1 MHIPSSKPNF
11 IESGSIPLSNL
22 YFASVSIFNI
32 LEVFLIGNDV
42 NASFNV
48 SYVDYT
54 LYYELFDNGLFSF
67 DFGLTARDFN
77 GAVTV
82 TGDTTGNYDEYC
94 YGSEPVVCITTTDSV
109 TPSGKIKTDEI
120 VPMLY
125 VATNISLPL
134 RRLSVFAQ
142 GDFLLIDD
150 HSLYDYQVGLSY
162 GLVDNRMGNF
172 NLTLGYRVVKIEF
185 EDLEVAILPVPAYST
200 LGWSDLVG
208 GDPVL
213 NTFIWTDEIDLVR
226 LLIHEMGHQQVFVK
240 NDTLFNESFASFV
253 EDAGSLQWIKKNG
266 DSNDLVL
273 YEEKKRQ
280 RDSVGKLLRSSKETL
295 ENLFNQ
301 NLKEKETALLKEK
314 IFIYLI
320 FVIMIKQ
327 DIKLMVIVGRV

>member
-1 MHIPSSKPNF
+1 MLPNVRISSTTPDTTGKT
-11 IESGSIPLSNL
+11 NL
-22 YFASVSIFNI
+22 TQEFSFDD
-32 LEVFLIGNDV
+32 EVFLIGNDV

-82 TGDTTGNYDEYC
+82 TGDTTGIYDEYC

-185 EDLEVAILPVPAYST
+185 EDLDNLYT
-200 LGWSDLVG
+200 DLEFKGAFVG
-208 GDPVL
+208 
-213 NTFIWTDEIDLVR
+213 
-226 LLIHEMGHQQVFVK
+226 
-240 NDTLFNESFASFV
+240 
-253 EDAGSLQWIKKNG
+253 
-266 DSNDLVL
+266 
-273 YEEKKRQ
+273 
-280 RDSVGKLLRSSKETL
+280 
-295 ENLFNQ
+295 
-301 NLKEKETALLKEK
+301 
-314 IFIYLI
+314 
-320 FVIMIKQ
+320 VIAHF
-327 DIKLMVIVGRV
+327 